1 MEETRMGFFEAVK
14 TCLKKSFVFKGR
26 ARRSEFWWWTLFST
40 VFSFIVSLLAEE
52 ISEDNVLLMVLYTL
66 GLLALCVYLGIA
78 NFAVAT
84 RRLHDIGRSGWWYGA
99 TLIFGVVWGVW
110 MVVKMFGIIGGMNPA
125 HVDVESD
132 AFAFTLLK
140 EMWAVV
146 LIPYV
151 IYIAYS
157 ILLLVWYCKDSQP
170 GANKYGENPK
180 GITE

>member
-40 VFSFIVSLLAEE
+40 VFGFTVSLPAEE
-52 ISEDNVLLMVLYTL
+52 ISEDNVLLTVLYAL

-99 TLIFGVVWGVW
+99 SLIFGAVWGVW
-110 MVVKMFGIIGGMNPA
+110 MIVKMVGIIGGMNPA

-140 EMWAVV
+140 FADFLNM
-146 LIPYV
+146 
-151 IYIAYS
+151 
-157 ILLLVWYCKDSQP
+157 
-170 GANKYGENPK
+170 
-180 GITE
+180 

>member
-1 MEETRMGFFEAVK
+1 MGFFEAVK

-40 VFSFIVSLLAEE
+40 VFSFIVSLPAEE

-99 TLIFGVVWGVW
+99 TLIFGAVWTVW

-132 AFAFTLLK
+132 AFVLTLLK

>member
-1 MEETRMGFFEAVK
+1 MFGF
-14 TCLKKSFVFKGR
+14 T
-26 ARRSEFWWWTLFST
+26 
-40 VFSFIVSLLAEE
+40 VSLPAEE

-66 GLLALCVYLGIA
+66 GALALCVYLGIA

-110 MVVKMFGIIGGMNPA
+110 MIVKMFGIVSGMNLA
-125 HVDVESD
+125 NVDVESD
-132 AFAFTLLK
+132 AFTFTVLK

>member
-1 MEETRMGFFEAVK
+1 MEKARMGFFEAVK

-40 VFSFIVSLLAEE
+40 SFIVSLLAEE

-99 TLIFGVVWGVW
+99 TLIFGVVWTVW

-132 AFAFTLLK
+132 AFALTLLK

>member
-1 MEETRMGFFEAVK
+1 MEKTRMGFFEAVK

-40 VFSFIVSLLAEE
+40 VFGFIVTLPAEE
-52 ISEDNVLLMVLYTL
+52 ISEDNVLLTVLYAL

-99 TLIFGVVWGVW
+99 TLIFGVVWTVW

>member
-40 VFSFIVSLLAEE
+40 VFSFTVSLPAEE

-66 GLLALCVYLGIA
+66 GALALCVYLGIA

>member
-1 MEETRMGFFEAVK
+1 MEKTRMGFFEAVK

-40 VFSFIVSLLAEE
+40 VFGFTVSLPAEE
-52 ISEDNVLLMVLYTL
+52 ISEDNVLLTVLYAL
-66 GLLALCVYLGIA
+66 GALALCVYLGIA

-99 TLIFGVVWGVW
+99 TLIFGAVWGVW
-110 MVVKMFGIIGGMNPA
+110 MIVKMVGIIGGMNPA

>member
-40 VFSFIVSLLAEE
+40 VFGFTVSLPAEE

-99 TLIFGVVWGVW
+99 TLIFGVVWTVW

-140 EMWAVV
+140 EMWVV
-146 LIPYV
+146 ASV
-151 IYIAYS
+151 
-157 ILLLVWYCKDSQP
+157 
-170 GANKYGENPK
+170 
-180 GITE
+180 

>member
-40 VFSFIVSLLAEE
+40 VFGFIVSLPAEK

-99 TLIFGVVWGVW
+99 TLIFGVVWTVW

-132 AFAFTLLK
+132 AFALTLLK

>member
-1 MEETRMGFFEAVK
+1 MGFFEAVK

-40 VFSFIVSLLAEE
+40 VFSFTVSLPAEE
-52 ISEDNVLLMVLYTL
+52 ISEDNVLLTVLYAL

-99 TLIFGVVWGVW
+99 TLIFGVVWTVW